1 MDKNEF
7 LKEQLDLIKRKQKD
21 PSIEWQDITDF
32 RNEYFKYPEHRD
44 TIRKGSKLLLE
55 YIQAGWDLGPS
66 SSILNS
72 NEDLLELKKERIKI
86 QTEKLELNK
95 WLRELSRDELI
106 AEKIVD
112 AIHGLHPVDIPDPII
127 PINMKKEYLLTLSDA
142 HYGVEFCIKDLYGYI
157 MNEYSPRIFENR
169 MWDLFYQITEQIKT
183 DHIKVLNIFDLGDDL
198 DGLLRANSQLMQL
211 KYGVID
217 SSILYANFLSEWL
230 NELSHYVKIK
240 FQMVKRS
247 NHNQLRLVGQ
257 PKNAFP
263 DEDMSNANFLSEWLN
278 ELSHYVKIKFQM
290 VKRSNHNQ
298 LRLVGQ
304 PKNAFPDEDMSKSM
318 LVFIKERLKDNP
330 NITIIENPTGL
341 AYAQLGTYTI
351 LGGHF
356 ETKNLADE
364 LKNYSKTYGVPID
377 YIFSGHWHSSFSGD
391 IGIDSEY
398 ISVRSLMGINPY
410 SMQINKTAPAG
421 ASMFVFEQGKGITCE
436 YRYKL

>member
-7 LKEQLDLIKRKQKD
+7 LKEQLELIKRKQKD

-263 DEDMSNANFLSEWLN
+263 DEDMS
-278 ELSHYVKIKFQM
+278 
-290 VKRSNHNQ
+290 
-298 LRLVGQ
+298 
-304 PKNAFPDEDMSKSM
+304 KSM

-410 SMQINKTAPAG
+410 SMQINKTAPTG

>member
-21 PSIEWQDITDF
+21 PSIEWQDVTDF

-55 YIQAGWDLGPS
+55 YIQAGWDLSPS

-169 MWDLFYQITEQIKT
+169 MWGLFYQITEQIKT

-217 SSILYANFLSEWL
+217 SSILY
-230 NELSHYVKIK
+230 
-240 FQMVKRS
+240 
-247 NHNQLRLVGQ
+247 
-257 PKNAFP
+257 
-263 DEDMSNANFLSEWLN
+263 ANFLSEWLN

>member
-21 PSIEWQDITDF
+21 PSIEWQDVTDF

-55 YIQAGWDLGPS
+55 YIQAGWDLSPS

-263 DEDMSNANFLSEWLN
+263 DEDMS
-278 ELSHYVKIKFQM
+278 
-290 VKRSNHNQ
+290 
-298 LRLVGQ
+298 
-304 PKNAFPDEDMSKSM
+304 KSM

-391 IGIDSEY
+391 VGIDSEY

-410 SMQINKTAPAG
+410 SMQINKTAPTG

>member
-263 DEDMSNANFLSEWLN
+263 DEDMS
-278 ELSHYVKIKFQM
+278 
-290 VKRSNHNQ
+290 
-298 LRLVGQ
+298 
-304 PKNAFPDEDMSKSM
+304 KSM

>member
-263 DEDMSNANFLSEWLN
+263 DEDMS
-278 ELSHYVKIKFQM
+278 
-290 VKRSNHNQ
+290 
-298 LRLVGQ
+298 
-304 PKNAFPDEDMSKSM
+304 KSM

-391 IGIDSEY
+391 VGIDSEY

>member
-55 YIQAGWDLGPS
+55 YIQAGWDLSPS

-72 NEDLLELKKERIKI
+72 NTELLELKKERMKI

-112 AIHGLHPVDIPDPII
+112 AIHELHPMDIPDPII
-127 PINMKKEYLLTLSDA
+127 PLNMKKEYLLTLSDA

-263 DEDMSNANFLSEWLN
+263 DEDMS
-278 ELSHYVKIKFQM
+278 
-290 VKRSNHNQ
+290 
-298 LRLVGQ
+298 
-304 PKNAFPDEDMSKSM
+304 KSM

-391 IGIDSEY
+391 VGIDSEY

>member
-1 MDKNEF
+1 MSKLRSMDKNEF

-55 YIQAGWDLGPS
+55 YIQAGWDLSPS

-263 DEDMSNANFLSEWLN
+263 DEDMS
-278 ELSHYVKIKFQM
+278 
-290 VKRSNHNQ
+290 
-298 LRLVGQ
+298 
-304 PKNAFPDEDMSKSM
+304 KSM
-318 LVFIKERLKDNP
+318 LVFIK
-330 NITIIENPTGL
+330 
-341 AYAQLGTYTI
+341 
-351 LGGHF
+351 
-356 ETKNLADE
+356 
-364 LKNYSKTYGVPID
+364 
-377 YIFSGHWHSSFSGD
+377 
-391 IGIDSEY
+391 
-398 ISVRSLMGINPY
+398 
-410 SMQINKTAPAG
+410 
-421 ASMFVFEQGKGITCE
+421 
-436 YRYKL
+436 

>member
-21 PSIEWQDITDF
+21 PSIEWQDVTDF

-55 YIQAGWDLGPS
+55 YIQAGWDLSPS

-263 DEDMSNANFLSEWLN
+263 DEDMS
-278 ELSHYVKIKFQM
+278 
-290 VKRSNHNQ
+290 
-298 LRLVGQ
+298 
-304 PKNAFPDEDMSKSM
+304 KSM

-341 AYAQLGTYTI
+341 AYAQLGTYII

-436 YRYKL
+436 HRYKL

>member
-7 LKEQLDLIKRKQKD
+7 LKEQLELIKRKQKD
-21 PSIEWQDITDF
+21 PSIEWQDVTDF

-55 YIQAGWDLGPS
+55 YIQAGWDLSPS
-66 SSILNS
+66 SSILN
-72 NEDLLELKKERIKI
+72 NNTELLELKKERMKI

-127 PINMKKEYLLTLSDA
+127 PLNMKKEYLLTLSDA

-157 MNEYSPRIFENR
+157 MNEYSHRIFENR

-183 DHIKVLNIFDLGDDL
+183 DHIKVLNVFDLGDDL

-217 SSILYANFLSEWL
+217 SSILY
-230 NELSHYVKIK
+230 
-240 FQMVKRS
+240 
-247 NHNQLRLVGQ
+247 
-257 PKNAFP
+257 
-263 DEDMSNANFLSEWLN
+263 ANFLSEWLN

-391 IGIDSEY
+391 VGIDSEY

>member
-183 DHIKVLNIFDLGDDL
+183 DNIKVLNIFDLGDDL

-217 SSILYANFLSEWL
+217 SSILY
-230 NELSHYVKIK
+230 
-240 FQMVKRS
+240 
-247 NHNQLRLVGQ
+247 
-257 PKNAFP
+257 
-263 DEDMSNANFLSEWLN
+263 ANFLSEWLN

-391 IGIDSEY
+391 VGIDSEY